1 MITQSVKIRQE
12 DKSTM
17 IVKNIEKKED
27 NTVSFQVSCDA
38 AEFEKAVNAAYLKAK
53 KNIYIPGFR
62 KGKAPRAVI
71 EGMYGSEVFYQDAMD
86 ELAPEAFELG
96 VKEGELNVVG
106 APAVTDVKVTEEK
119 GVDYTFS
126 AEIYPEVTLGE
137 YKGLSAERPVR
148 EITDADVDAELES
161 ARKRNARKI
170 SADEREARMGDLA
183 NIDFDGF
190 LNGERFDGGKS
201 EGYELELGSNSF
213 VPGFEEQIVGM
224 KVGEEKDLDITF
236 PQEYTPELA
245 GKAVVF
251 KVKLNG
257 LSVNELPELDDEFA
271 GDNGFDTLDEYK
283 ADIRANIEKRFNEQ
297 ADSAFRSEIVKKAI
311 DNMTVKVPNSMI
323 ASKAEDILRNYA
335 ANFGMTDRSMPVEKL
350 MEMMGVDE
358 NMMKQSIF
366 PAAEYQVK
374 NELLLEAVA
383 EAEKLEATAEEI
395 DEYVAK
401 MAEGFG
407 ATAEQLKTYF
417 GEETLAAEVKK
428 DKAGKLI
435 VDSALAAAPAAEEKK
450 PAPKKRAPKKAAPK
464 AEEAPKT
471 EEEAPKAE
479 EEAPKPKRTR
489 KKAEPK
495 AEEESKSAE

>member
-1 MITQSVKIRQE
+1 
-12 DKSTM
+12 M

-38 AEFEKAVNAAYLKAK
+38 AEFEKAVNSAYLKAK

-62 KGKAPRAVI
+62 KGKAPRAII

-86 ELAPEAFELG
+86 ELAPAAFDQG
-96 VKEGELNVVG
+96 VKEGELNIVG
-106 APAVTDVKVTEEK
+106 APAITDVQVTDEK
-119 GVDYTFS
+119 GVEYTFS
-126 AEIYPEVTLGE
+126 AEIYPAVTLGQ
-137 YKGLSAERPVR
+137 YKGLEAERPVR
-148 EITDADVDAELES
+148 EITDDDIASELES

-170 SADEREARMGDLA
+170 SADEREARMGDIA

-257 LSVNELPELDDEFA
+257 LSYNELPALDDEFA

-297 ADSAFRSEIVKKAI
+297 ADSAFRSEVVKKAI
-311 DNMTVKVPNSMI
+311 DNMTVTVPNSMI
-323 ASKAEDILRNYA
+323 AAKAEDILRNYA
-335 ANFGMTDRSMPVEKL
+335 ANFGMTDRNMPVEKL
-350 MEMMGVDE
+350 MKMLGVDE
-358 NMMKQSIF
+358 NMMKLNIR

-374 NELLLEAVA
+374 NDLLLDAVA

-395 DEYVAK
+395 DAYVKK

-417 GEETLAAEVKK
+417 GEAMLAAEVKK
-428 DKAGKLI
+428 DKAGRLI
-435 VDSALAAAPAAEEKK
+435 VDSAVAAAPAAEEKK
-450 PAPKKRAPKKAAPK
+450 PAPKKRASKKAAPK
-464 AEEAPKT
+464 A

-479 EEAPKPKRTR
+479 EEAPKAEEAPAKPKRSR

-495 AEEESKSAE
+495 AEEDSPKAE

>member
-1 MITQSVKIRQE
+1 
-12 DKSTM
+12 M

-38 AEFEKAVNAAYLKAK
+38 AEFEKAINSAYLKAK

-62 KGKAPRAVI
+62 KGKAPRTLI
-71 EGMYGSEVFYQDAMD
+71 EGMYGAEVFYQDAMD
-86 ELAPEAFELG
+86 ELAPAAFDLG
-96 VKEGELNVVG
+96 VKEGELNIVG
-106 APAVTDVKVTEEK
+106 APAISDVKVTEEK
-119 GVDYTFS
+119 GVDYTFT
-126 AEIYPEVTLGE
+126 AEIYPAVTLGE

-148 EITDADVDAELES
+148 EITEADVNAELES

-170 SADEREARMGDLA
+170 SADEREAKMGDLA

-213 VPGFEEQIVGM
+213 VPGFEDQIVGM
-224 KVGEEKDLDITF
+224 KVGEEKEIDITF
-236 PQEYTPELA
+236 PQDYTPELA

-283 ADIRANIEKRFNEQ
+283 ADIRANIEKRFSEQ

-311 DNMTVKVPNSMI
+311 DNMIVKVPSSMI
-323 ASKAEDILRNYA
+323 AEKAEDILRNYA
-335 ANFGMTDRSMPVEKL
+335 ANFGMTDRKMPIEKL

-358 NMMKQSIF
+358 NMMKQSIN

-374 NELLLEAVA
+374 NDLLLEAVA
-383 EAEKLEATAEEI
+383 AAEKIEATAEEI

-407 ATAEQLKTYF
+407 ATAEQLKSYF
-417 GEETLAAEVKK
+417 GEEVLAAELKK
-428 DKAGKLI
+428 EKAGKLI
-435 VDSALAAAPAAEEKK
+435 VDSAVAAAPAEEEKK
-450 PAPKKRAPKKAAPK
+450 PAPKKKAAKKAAPK
-464 AEEAPKT
+464 AEAA
-471 EEEAPKAE
+471 EEAPKAE

-495 AEEESKSAE
+495 AEEEKAE

>member
-1 MITQSVKIRQE
+1 
-12 DKSTM
+12 M

-38 AEFEKAVNAAYLKAK
+38 AEFEKALNTAYLKAK

-62 KGKAPRAVI
+62 KGKAPRAII
-71 EGMYGSEVFYQDAMD
+71 EGMYGAEVFYQDAMD
-86 ELAPEAFELG
+86 ELAPAAFDMG
-96 VKEGELNVVG
+96 VKEGELNIVG
-106 APAVTDVKVTEEK
+106 APAITDVKVTDDK
-119 GVDYTFS
+119 GVDYSFS
-126 AEIYPEVTLGE
+126 AEIYPAVTLGQ
-137 YKGLSAERPVR
+137 YKGLEAERPVR
-148 EITDADVDAELES
+148 EITDDDVNAELES
-161 ARKRNARKI
+161 ARKRNARKV
-170 SADEREARMGDLA
+170 SADEREARMGDIA

-190 LNGERFDGGKS
+190 LNGERFDGGKA

-224 KVGEEKDLDITF
+224 KVGDEKDLDITF

-257 LSVNELPELDDEFA
+257 LSYNELPALDDEFA

-323 ASKAEDILRNYA
+323 AEKAEEILRNYA
-335 ANFGMTDRSMPVEKL
+335 ANFGMTDRSMPLEKL

-358 NMMKQSIF
+358 NTMKTSIR

-374 NELLLEAVA
+374 NDLLLDAVA
-383 EAEKLEATAEEI
+383 EEEKLEATAEEI
-395 DEYVAK
+395 DEYVQK

-417 GEETLAAEVKK
+417 GEAMLAAEVKK
-428 DKAGKLI
+428 DKAGRLI
-435 VDSALAAAPAAEEKK
+435 VDSAVAAAPAAEEKK
-450 PAPKKRAPKKAAPK
+450 PAPKKRASKKAAPK
-464 AEEAPKT
+464 A

-479 EEAPKPKRTR
+479 EEAPKAEEAPAKPKRSR

-495 AEEESKSAE
+495 AEEDSPKAE

>member
-1 MITQSVKIRQE
+1 
-12 DKSTM
+12 M

-38 AEFEKAVNAAYLKAK
+38 AEFEKALNTAYLKAK

-62 KGKAPRAVI
+62 KGKAPRAII
-71 EGMYGSEVFYQDAMD
+71 EGMYGAEVFYQDAMD
-86 ELAPEAFELG
+86 ELAPAAFDMG
-96 VKEGELNVVG
+96 VKEGELNIVG
-106 APAVTDVKVTEEK
+106 APAITDVKVTDDK
-119 GVDYTFS
+119 GVDYSFS
-126 AEIYPEVTLGE
+126 AEIYPAVTLGE
-137 YKGLSAERPVR
+137 YKGLEAERPVR
-148 EITDADVDAELES
+148 EITDDDVNAELES
-161 ARKRNARKI
+161 ARKRNARKV
-170 SADEREARMGDLA
+170 SADDREARMGDIA

-190 LNGERFDGGKS
+190 LNGERFDGGKA

-224 KVGEEKDLDITF
+224 KVGDEKDLDITF

-257 LSVNELPELDDEFA
+257 LSYNELPALDDEFA

-323 ASKAEDILRNYA
+323 AEKAEEILRNYA
-335 ANFGMTDRSMPVEKL
+335 ANFGMTDRNMPLEKL

-358 NMMKQSIF
+358 NTMKTSIR

-374 NELLLEAVA
+374 NDLLLDAVA

-395 DEYVAK
+395 DAYVKK

-407 ATAEQLKTYF
+407 ATAEQLKTYV
-417 GEETLAAEVKK
+417 GEAMLAAEVKK
-428 DKAGKLI
+428 DKAGRLI
-435 VDSALAAAPAAEEKK
+435 VDSAVAAAPAAEEKK
-450 PAPKKRAPKKAAPK
+450 PAPKKRASKKAAPK
-464 AEEAPKT
+464 A

-479 EEAPKPKRTR
+479 EEAPKAEEAPAKPKRSR

-495 AEEESKSAE
+495 AEEDSPKAE

>member
-1 MITQSVKIRQE
+1 
-12 DKSTM
+12 M

-38 AEFEKAVNAAYLKAK
+38 AEFEKALNSAYLKAK

-62 KGKAPRAVI
+62 KGKAPRALI
-71 EGMYGSEVFYQDAMD
+71 EGMYGAEVFYQDAMD
-86 ELAPEAFELG
+86 ELAPAAFDLG
-96 VKEGELNVVG
+96 VKEGELNIVG
-106 APAVTDVKVTEEK
+106 APAISDVKVTEEK
-119 GVDYTFS
+119 GVDYTFT
-126 AEIYPEVTLGE
+126 AEIYPAVTLGE

-161 ARKRNARKI
+161 ARKRNARKV
-170 SADEREARMGDLA
+170 SADDREAKMGDLA
-183 NIDFDGF
+183 NIDFDGY
-190 LNGERFDGGKS
+190 LNGERFEGGKS

-213 VPGFEEQIVGM
+213 VPGFEDQIVGM
-224 KVGEEKDLDITF
+224 KVGEEKEIDITF
-236 PQEYTPELA
+236 PQDYTPELA

-283 ADIRANIEKRFNEQ
+283 ADIRANIEKRFSEQ

-311 DNMTVKVPNSMI
+311 DNMTVKVPSSMI

-335 ANFGMTDRSMPVEKL
+335 ANFGMTDRNMPVEKL

-358 NMMKQSIF
+358 NMMKQSIN

-374 NELLLEAVA
+374 NDLLLEAVA
-383 EAEKLEATAEEI
+383 EAEKIEATAEEI

-407 ATAEQLKTYF
+407 ATAEQLKSYF
-417 GEETLAAEVKK
+417 GEEVLAAELKK
-428 DKAGKLI
+428 EKAGKLI
-435 VDSALAAAPAAEEKK
+435 VDSAVAAAPAAEEKK
-450 PAPKKRAPKKAAPK
+450 PAPKKKAAKKAAPK
-464 AEEAPKT
+464 DEAAEEAPQ
-471 EEEAPKAE
+471 AE

-495 AEEESKSAE
+495 AEEESKTAE

>member
-1 MITQSVKIRQE
+1 
-12 DKSTM
+12 M

-27 NTVSFQVSCDA
+27 NTVSFQVSCEP
-38 AEFEKAVNAAYLKAK
+38 AEFEKAVNSAYLKAK
-53 KNIYIPGFR
+53 KDIYIPGFR
-62 KGKAPRAVI
+62 KGKAPRAII
-71 EGMYGSEVFYQDAMD
+71 EGMYGAEVFYQDAMD
-86 ELAPEAFELG
+86 ELAPAAFDQG
-96 VKEGELNVVG
+96 VKEGELNIVG
-106 APAVTDVKVTEEK
+106 APAITDVKVTEDK
-119 GVDYTFS
+119 GVEYTFS
-126 AEIYPEVTLGE
+126 AEIYPAVTLGE

-148 EITDADVDAELES
+148 EITDDDVATELES

-190 LNGERFDGGKS
+190 LDGERFDGGKS

-257 LSVNELPELDDEFA
+257 LSYNELPALDDEFA

-311 DNMTVKVPNSMI
+311 DNMTVTVPNSMV
-323 ASKAEDILRNYA
+323 AAKAEDILRNYA
-335 ANFGMTDRSMPVEKL
+335 ANFGMTDRNMPLEKL
-350 MEMMGVDE
+350 MEMLGVDE
-358 NMMKQSIF
+358 NMMNTSIR
-366 PAAEYQVK
+366 PAAVYQVK
-374 NELLLEAVA
+374 NDLLLDAVA
-383 EAEKLEATAEEI
+383 EAEGLEATDEEI
-395 DEYVAK
+395 DAFAAK

-407 ATAEQLKTYF
+407 ATAEQLKSYF
-417 GEETLAAEVKK
+417 GAETLASEVKK

-435 VDSALAAAPAAEEKK
+435 VDSAVASAPAPAAEEEKK
-450 PAPKKRAPKKAAPK
+450 SAPKKKTTKKAAPK
-464 AEEAPKT
+464 AEAESA
-471 EEEAPKAE
+471 EDAPKAE

-495 AEEESKSAE
+495 AEEEKAE

>member
-1 MITQSVKIRQE
+1 
-12 DKSTM
+12 M

-27 NTVSFQVSCDA
+27 NTVSFQVSCLA
-38 AEFEKAVNAAYLKAK
+38 EEFEKAIQSAYLKAK

-62 KGKAPRAVI
+62 KGKAPRAII
-71 EGMYGSEVFYQDAMD
+71 EGMYGAEVFYQDAMD
-86 ELAPEAFELG
+86 ELAPAAFDMG
-96 VKEGELNVVG
+96 VKEGELNIVG
-106 APAVTDVKVTEEK
+106 APAITDVKVNDDK
-119 GVDYTFS
+119 SVDYSFS
-126 AEIYPEVTLGE
+126 AEIYPAVTLGQ
-137 YKGLSAERPVR
+137 YKGLEAERPVR
-148 EITDADVDAELES
+148 EITDDDVNAELES
-161 ARKRNARKI
+161 ARKRNARKV
-170 SADEREARMGDLA
+170 SADEREARMGDIA

-190 LNGERFDGGKS
+190 LNGERFDGGKA

-224 KVGEEKDLDITF
+224 KVGDEKDLDITF

-257 LSVNELPELDDEFA
+257 LSYNELPALDDEFA

-323 ASKAEDILRNYA
+323 AEKAEEILRNYA
-335 ANFGMTDRSMPVEKL
+335 ANFGMTDRSMPLEKL
-350 MEMMGVDE
+350 MEIMGVDE
-358 NMMKQSIF
+358 NTMKTSIR

-374 NELLLEAVA
+374 NDLLLDAVA
-383 EAEKLEATAEEI
+383 VEEKLEATAEEI
-395 DEYVAK
+395 DEYVKK

-417 GEETLAAEVKK
+417 GEAMLAAEVKK
-428 DKAGKLI
+428 DKAGRLI
-435 VDSALAAAPAAEEKK
+435 VDSAVAAAPAAEEKK
-450 PAPKKRAPKKAAPK
+450 PAPKKRASKKAAPK
-464 AEEAPKT
+464 A

-479 EEAPKPKRTR
+479 EEAPKAEEAPAKPKRSR
-489 KKAEPK
+489 KKAEEDSPK
-495 AEEESKSAE
+495 AE

>member
-1 MITQSVKIRQE
+1 
-12 DKSTM
+12 M

-27 NTVSFQVSCDA
+27 NTVSFQVSCLA
-38 AEFEKAVNAAYLKAK
+38 EEFEKAIQSAYLKAK

-62 KGKAPRAVI
+62 KGKAPRAII
-71 EGMYGSEVFYQDAMD
+71 EGMYGAEVFYQDAMD
-86 ELAPEAFELG
+86 ELAPAAFDMG
-96 VKEGELNVVG
+96 VKEGELNIVG
-106 APAVTDVKVTEEK
+106 APAITDVKVNDDK
-119 GVDYTFS
+119 SVDYSFS
-126 AEIYPEVTLGE
+126 AEIYPAVTLGQ
-137 YKGLSAERPVR
+137 YKGLEAERPVR
-148 EITDADVDAELES
+148 EITDDDVNAELES
-161 ARKRNARKI
+161 ARKRNARKV
-170 SADEREARMGDLA
+170 SADEREARMGDIA

-190 LNGERFDGGKS
+190 LNGERFDGGKA

-224 KVGEEKDLDITF
+224 KVGDEKDLDITF

-257 LSVNELPELDDEFA
+257 LSYN
-271 GDNGFDTLDEYK
+271 
-283 ADIRANIEKRFNEQ
+283 RFNEQ

-323 ASKAEDILRNYA
+323 AEKAEEILRNYA
-335 ANFGMTDRSMPVEKL
+335 ANFGMTDRNMPLEKL

-358 NMMKQSIF
+358 NTMKTSIR

-374 NELLLEAVA
+374 NDLLLDAVA
-383 EAEKLEATAEEI
+383 VEEKLEATAEEI
-395 DEYVAK
+395 DEYVKK

-417 GEETLAAEVKK
+417 GEAMLAAEVKK
-428 DKAGKLI
+428 DKAGRLI
-435 VDSALAAAPAAEEKK
+435 VDSAVAAAPAAEEKK
-450 PAPKKRAPKKAAPK
+450 PAPKKSASKKAAPK
-464 AEEAPKT
+464 A

-479 EEAPKPKRTR
+479 EEAPKAEEAPAKPKRSR

-495 AEEESKSAE
+495 AEEEAPKAE

>member
-1 MITQSVKIRQE
+1 
-12 DKSTM
+12 M

-62 KGKAPRAVI
+62 KGKAPRAII
-71 EGMYGSEVFYQDAMD
+71 EGMYGAEVFYQDAMD
-86 ELAPEAFELG
+86 ELAPAAFDMG
-96 VKEGELNVVG
+96 VKEGELNIVG
-106 APAVTDVKVTEEK
+106 APAITDVKVTDEK
-119 GVDYTFS
+119 GVDYSFS
-126 AEIYPEVTLGE
+126 AEIYPAVTLGQ
-137 YKGLSAERPVR
+137 YKGLEAERPVR
-148 EITDADVDAELES
+148 KITDDDVAAELES

-170 SADEREARMGDLA
+170 SADEREARLGDIA

-190 LNGERFDGGKS
+190 LDGERFDGGKS

-251 KVKLNG
+251 KVRLNA
-257 LSVNELPELDDEFA
+257 LSVNELPALDDEFA

-283 ADIRANIEKRFNEQ
+283 ADIRANIEKRFGEQ

-311 DNMTVKVPNSMI
+311 DNMTVTVPNSMI
-323 ASKAEDILRNYA
+323 AAKAEDILRNYA
-335 ANFGMTDRSMPVEKL
+335 ANFGMTDRNTPVEKL

-358 NMMKQSIF
+358 NMMKNSIR

-374 NELLLEAVA
+374 NDLLLDAVA

-395 DEYVAK
+395 DAYAAK
-401 MAEGFG
+401 MAESFG
-407 ATAEQLKTYF
+407 AAAEQIKSYF
-417 GEETLAAEVKK
+417 GEETLGAEVRKE
-428 DKAGKLI
+428 KAGKLI
-435 VDSALAAAPAAEEKK
+435 VDSAVAAAPAPAEEK
-450 PAPKKRAPKKAAPK
+450 PAPKKSSRKTAPK
-464 AEEAPKT
+464 ADEEAPN
-471 EEEAPKAE
+471 AE
-479 EEAPKPKRTR
+479 ESAEKPKRSR

-495 AEEESKSAE
+495 AAEEKAE

>member
-1 MITQSVKIRQE
+1 
-12 DKSTM
+12 M

-38 AEFEKAVNAAYLKAK
+38 AEFEKALNTAYLKAK

-62 KGKAPRAVI
+62 KGKAPRAII
-71 EGMYGSEVFYQDAMD
+71 EGMYGAEVFYQDAMD
-86 ELAPEAFELG
+86 ELAPAAFDMG
-96 VKEGELNVVG
+96 VKEGELNIVG
-106 APAVTDVKVTEEK
+106 APAITDVKVTDDK
-119 GVDYTFS
+119 GVDYSFS
-126 AEIYPEVTLGE
+126 AEIYPAVTLGQ
-137 YKGLSAERPVR
+137 YKGLEAERPVR
-148 EITDADVDAELES
+148 EITDDDVNAELES
-161 ARKRNARKI
+161 ARKRNARKV
-170 SADEREARMGDLA
+170 SADEREARMGDIA

-190 LNGERFDGGKS
+190 LNGERFDGGKA

-224 KVGEEKDLDITF
+224 KVGDEKDLDITF

-257 LSVNELPELDDEFA
+257 LSYNELPALDDEFA

-323 ASKAEDILRNYA
+323 AEKAEEILRNYA
-335 ANFGMTDRSMPVEKL
+335 ANFGMTDRSMPLEKL

-358 NMMKQSIF
+358 NTMKTSIR

-374 NELLLEAVA
+374 NDLLLDAVA
-383 EAEKLEATAEEI
+383 EEEKLEATAEEI
-395 DEYVAK
+395 DEYVQK

-417 GEETLAAEVKK
+417 GEAMLAAEVKK
-428 DKAGKLI
+428 DKAGRLI
-435 VDSALAAAPAAEEKK
+435 VDSAVAAAPAAEEKK
-450 PAPKKRAPKKAAPK
+450 PAPKKRASKKAAPK
-464 AEEAPKT
+464 A

-479 EEAPKPKRTR
+479 EEALKAEEAPAKPKRSR

-495 AEEESKSAE
+495 AEEDSPKAE

>member
-1 MITQSVKIRQE
+1 
-12 DKSTM
+12 M

-38 AEFEKAVNAAYLKAK
+38 AEFEKALNTAYLKAK

-62 KGKAPRAVI
+62 KGKAPRAII
-71 EGMYGSEVFYQDAMD
+71 EGMYGAEVFYQDAMD
-86 ELAPEAFELG
+86 ELAPAAFDMG
-96 VKEGELNVVG
+96 VKEGELNIVG
-106 APAVTDVKVTEEK
+106 APAITDVKVTDDK
-119 GVDYTFS
+119 GVDYSFS
-126 AEIYPEVTLGE
+126 AEIYPAVTLGQ
-137 YKGLSAERPVR
+137 YKGLEAERPVR
-148 EITDADVDAELES
+148 EITDDDVNAELES
-161 ARKRNARKI
+161 ARKRNARKV
-170 SADEREARMGDLA
+170 SADEREARMGDIA

-190 LNGERFDGGKS
+190 LNGERFDGGKA

-224 KVGEEKDLDITF
+224 KVGDEKDLDITF

-257 LSVNELPELDDEFA
+257 LSYNELPALDDEFA

-311 DNMTVKVPNSMI
+311 DNMNVKVPNSMI
-323 ASKAEDILRNYA
+323 AEKAEEILRNYA
-335 ANFGMTDRSMPVEKL
+335 ANFGMTDRSMPLEKL

-358 NMMKQSIF
+358 NTMKTSIR

-374 NELLLEAVA
+374 NDLLLDAVA
-383 EAEKLEATAEEI
+383 EEEKLEATAEEI
-395 DEYVAK
+395 DEYVQK

-417 GEETLAAEVKK
+417 GEAMLAAEVKK
-428 DKAGKLI
+428 DKAGRLI
-435 VDSALAAAPAAEEKK
+435 VDSAVAAAPAAEEKK
-450 PAPKKRAPKKAAPK
+450 PAPKKKASKKAAPK
-464 AEEAPKT
+464 A

-479 EEAPKPKRTR
+479 EEAPKAEEAPAKPKRSR

-495 AEEESKSAE
+495 AEEDSPKAE

>member
-1 MITQSVKIRQE
+1 
-12 DKSTM
+12 M

-38 AEFEKAVNAAYLKAK
+38 AEFEKALNTAYLKAK

-62 KGKAPRAVI
+62 KGKAPRAII
-71 EGMYGSEVFYQDAMD
+71 EGMYGAEVFYQDAMD
-86 ELAPEAFELG
+86 ELAPAAFDMG
-96 VKEGELNVVG
+96 VKEGELNIVG
-106 APAVTDVKVTEEK
+106 APAITDVKVTDDK
-119 GVDYTFS
+119 GVDYSFS
-126 AEIYPEVTLGE
+126 AEIYPAVTLGE
-137 YKGLSAERPVR
+137 YKGLEAERPVR
-148 EITDADVDAELES
+148 EITDDDVNAELES
-161 ARKRNARKI
+161 ARKRNARKV
-170 SADEREARMGDLA
+170 SADDREARMGDIA

-190 LNGERFDGGKS
+190 LNGERFDGGKA

-224 KVGEEKDLDITF
+224 KVGDEKDLDITF

-257 LSVNELPELDDEFA
+257 LSYNELPALDDEFA

-323 ASKAEDILRNYA
+323 AEKAEEILRNYA
-335 ANFGMTDRSMPVEKL
+335 ANFGMTDRSMPLEKL

-358 NMMKQSIF
+358 NTMKTSIR

-374 NELLLEAVA
+374 NDLLLDAVA
-383 EAEKLEATAEEI
+383 EEEKLEATAEEI
-395 DEYVAK
+395 DEYVQK

-417 GEETLAAEVKK
+417 GEAMLAAEVKK
-428 DKAGKLI
+428 DKAGRLI
-435 VDSALAAAPAAEEKK
+435 VDSAVAAAPAAEEKK
-450 PAPKKRAPKKAAPK
+450 PAPKKRASKKAAPK
-464 AEEAPKT
+464 A

-479 EEAPKPKRTR
+479 EEAPKAEEAPAKPKRSR

-495 AEEESKSAE
+495 AEEDSPKAE

>member
-1 MITQSVKIRQE
+1 
-12 DKSTM
+12 M

-38 AEFEKAVNAAYLKAK
+38 AEFEKALNTAYLKAK

-62 KGKAPRAVI
+62 KGKAPRAII
-71 EGMYGSEVFYQDAMD
+71 EGMYGAEVFYQDAMD
-86 ELAPEAFELG
+86 ELAPAAFDMG
-96 VKEGELNVVG
+96 VKEGELNIVG
-106 APAVTDVKVTEEK
+106 APAITDVKVTDDK

-126 AEIYPEVTLGE
+126 AEIYPAVTLGQ
-137 YKGLSAERPVR
+137 YKGLEAERPVR
-148 EITDADVDAELES
+148 EITDDDVSAELES
-161 ARKRNARKI
+161 ARKRNARKV
-170 SADEREARMGDLA
+170 SADEREARMGDIA

-190 LNGERFDGGKS
+190 LNGERFDGGKA

-224 KVGEEKDLDITF
+224 KVGDEKDLDITF

-257 LSVNELPELDDEFA
+257 LSYNELPALDDEFA

-323 ASKAEDILRNYA
+323 AEKAEEILRNYA
-335 ANFGMTDRSMPVEKL
+335 ANFGMTDRNMPLEKL

-358 NMMKQSIF
+358 NTMKTSIR

-374 NELLLEAVA
+374 NDLLLDAVA
-383 EAEKLEATAEEI
+383 VEEKLEATAEEI
-395 DEYVAK
+395 DEYVKK

-417 GEETLAAEVKK
+417 GETMLAAEVKK
-428 DKAGKLI
+428 DKAGRLI
-435 VDSALAAAPAAEEKK
+435 VDSAVAAAPAAEEKK
-450 PAPKKRAPKKAAPK
+450 PAPKKRASKKAAPK
-464 AEEAPKT
+464 A

-479 EEAPKPKRTR
+479 EEAPKAEEAPAKPKRSR

-495 AEEESKSAE
+495 AEEDSPKAE

>member
-1 MITQSVKIRQE
+1 
-12 DKSTM
+12 M

-38 AEFEKAVNAAYLKAK
+38 AEFEKAVNSAYLKAK

-62 KGKAPRAVI
+62 KGKAPRAII
-71 EGMYGSEVFYQDAMD
+71 EGMYGAEVFYQDAMD
-86 ELAPEAFELG
+86 ELAPAAFDMG
-96 VKEGELNVVG
+96 VKEGELNIVG
-106 APAVTDVKVTEEK
+106 APAITDVKVTDDK

-126 AEIYPEVTLGE
+126 AEIYPAVTLGE
-137 YKGLSAERPVR
+137 YKGLEAERPVR
-148 EITDADVDAELES
+148 EITDDDVNAELES
-161 ARKRNARKI
+161 ARKRNARKV
-170 SADEREARMGDLA
+170 SADEREARMGDVA

-190 LNGERFDGGKS
+190 LNGERFDGGKA

-224 KVGEEKDLDITF
+224 KVGDEKDLDITF

-257 LSVNELPELDDEFA
+257 LSYNELPALDDEFA

-323 ASKAEDILRNYA
+323 AEKAEEILRNYA
-335 ANFGMTDRSMPVEKL
+335 ANFGMTDRNMPLEKL

-358 NMMKQSIF
+358 NTMKTSIR

-374 NELLLEAVA
+374 NDLLLDAVA

-395 DEYVAK
+395 DAYVKK

-417 GEETLAAEVKK
+417 GEAMLAAEVKK
-428 DKAGKLI
+428 DKAGRLI
-435 VDSALAAAPAAEEKK
+435 VDSAVAAAPAADEKK
-450 PAPKKRAPKKAAPK
+450 PAPKKRASKKAAPK
-464 AEEAPKT
+464 AEED
-471 EEEAPKAE
+471 APKAE
-479 EEAPKPKRTR
+479 EEAPKAEEAPAKPKRSR

-495 AEEESKSAE
+495 AEEDTPKAE

>member
-1 MITQSVKIRQE
+1 
-12 DKSTM
+12 M

-38 AEFEKAVNAAYLKAK
+38 AEFEKALNTAYLKAK

-62 KGKAPRAVI
+62 KGKAPRAII
-71 EGMYGSEVFYQDAMD
+71 EGMYGAEVFYQDAMD
-86 ELAPEAFELG
+86 ELAPAAFDMG
-96 VKEGELNVVG
+96 VKEGELNIVG
-106 APAVTDVKVTEEK
+106 APAITDVKVNDDK
-119 GVDYTFS
+119 SVDYSFS
-126 AEIYPEVTLGE
+126 AEIYPAVTLGQ
-137 YKGLSAERPVR
+137 YKGLEAERPVR
-148 EITDADVDAELES
+148 EITDDDVSAELES
-161 ARKRNARKI
+161 ARKRNARKV
-170 SADEREARMGDLA
+170 SADDREARMGDIA

-190 LNGERFDGGKS
+190 LNGERFDGGKA

-224 KVGEEKDLDITF
+224 KVGDEKDLDITF

-257 LSVNELPELDDEFA
+257 LSYNELPALDDEFA

-323 ASKAEDILRNYA
+323 AEKAEEILRNYA
-335 ANFGMTDRSMPVEKL
+335 ANFGMTDRSMPLEKL

-358 NMMKQSIF
+358 NTMKTSIR

-374 NELLLEAVA
+374 NDLLLDAVA
-383 EAEKLEATAEEI
+383 EEEKLEATAEEI
-395 DEYVAK
+395 DEYVQK

-417 GEETLAAEVKK
+417 GEAMLAAEVKK
-428 DKAGKLI
+428 DKAGRLI
-435 VDSALAAAPAAEEKK
+435 VDSAVAAAPAAEEKK
-450 PAPKKRAPKKAAPK
+450 PAPKKRASKKAAPK
-464 AEEAPKT
+464 A

-479 EEAPKPKRTR
+479 EEAPKAEEAPAKPKRSR
-489 KKAEPK
+489 KKDEPK
-495 AEEESKSAE
+495 AEEDSPKAE

>member
-1 MITQSVKIRQE
+1 
-12 DKSTM
+12 M

-38 AEFEKAVNAAYLKAK
+38 AEFEKALNTAYLKAK

-62 KGKAPRAVI
+62 KGKAPRAII
-71 EGMYGSEVFYQDAMD
+71 EGMYGAEVFYQDAMD
-86 ELAPEAFELG
+86 ELAPAAFDMG
-96 VKEGELNVVG
+96 VKEGELNIVG
-106 APAVTDVKVTEEK
+106 APAITDVKVTDDK

-126 AEIYPEVTLGE
+126 AEIYPAVTLGQ
-137 YKGLSAERPVR
+137 YKGLEAERPVR
-148 EITDADVDAELES
+148 EITDDDVNAELES
-161 ARKRNARKI
+161 ARKRNARKV
-170 SADEREARMGDLA
+170 SADEREARMGDIA

-190 LNGERFDGGKS
+190 LNGERFDGGKA

-224 KVGEEKDLDITF
+224 KVGDEKDLDITF

-257 LSVNELPELDDEFA
+257 LSYNELPALDDEFA

-323 ASKAEDILRNYA
+323 AEKAEEILRNYA
-335 ANFGMTDRSMPVEKL
+335 ANFGMTDRSMPLEKL

-358 NMMKQSIF
+358 NTMKTSIR

-374 NELLLEAVA
+374 NDLLLDAVA
-383 EAEKLEATAEEI
+383 EEEKLEATAEEI
-395 DEYVAK
+395 DEYVQK

-417 GEETLAAEVKK
+417 GEAMLAAEVKK
-428 DKAGKLI
+428 DKAGRLI
-435 VDSALAAAPAAEEKK
+435 VDSAVAAAPAAEEKK
-450 PAPKKRAPKKAAPK
+450 PAPKKSASKKAAPK
-464 AEEAPKT
+464 A

-479 EEAPKPKRTR
+479 EEAPKAEEAPAKPKRSR

-495 AEEESKSAE
+495 AEEDSPKAE